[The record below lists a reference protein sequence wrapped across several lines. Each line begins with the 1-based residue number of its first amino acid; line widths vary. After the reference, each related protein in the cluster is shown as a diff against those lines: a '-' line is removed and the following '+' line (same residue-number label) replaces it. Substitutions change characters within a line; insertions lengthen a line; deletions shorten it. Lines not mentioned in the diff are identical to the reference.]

1 MQTVIRPALN
11 GISHNSGGKW
21 MNWQNTKCQIMKPN
35 LKIEFHS
42 QLDLV
47 FDRLL
52 TIDWKAIV
60 LQKYHIYNQLL
71 YLTYHAWGHFF
82 VISIITWQKVF
93 YFQKIPFRRTPIIS
107 AVHNDIFPCAFGQKV
122 SKDILFNFIAFV
134 VWPFFLFRLIPST
147 RQYMH
152 YRPDIHSI

>member
-1 MQTVIRPALN
+1 
-11 GISHNSGGKW
+11 
-21 MNWQNTKCQIMKPN
+21 MKSN
-35 LKIEFHS
+35 FKIQFHS
-42 QLDLV
+42 QLIV
-47 FDRLL
+47 
-52 TIDWKAIV
+52 WK
-60 LQKYHIYNQLL
+60 KYHVYIHNQLL

-152 YRPDIHSI
+152 YRPDIYSIYKYLHFRIMVI

>member
-1 MQTVIRPALN
+1 
-11 GISHNSGGKW
+11 
-21 MNWQNTKCQIMKPN
+21 MKPN
-35 LKIEFHS
+35 FKIEFHS
-42 QLDLV
+42 QLDFVNRMAETSYILIYIQSI
-47 FDRLL
+47 
-52 TIDWKAIV
+52 TIP
-60 LQKYHIYNQLL
+60 
-71 YLTYHAWGHFF
+71 YLSCLRALF

-152 YRPDIHSI
+152 YRPDIYSI

>member
-35 LKIEFHS
+35 IKIEFHS
-42 QLDLV
+42 QLDL
-47 FDRLL
+47 
-52 TIDWKAIV
+52 IV
-60 LQKYHIYNQLL
+60 WQKHHIYLYIYNQLL
-71 YLTYHAWGHFF
+71 YLTYHAWGNFF

-152 YRPDIHSI
+152 YRPDIYSI

>member
-35 LKIEFHS
+35 LKIQFHS
-42 QLDLV
+42 QLDLAE
-47 FDRLL
+47 
-52 TIDWKAIV
+52 ISC
-60 LQKYHIYNQLL
+60 IYNQLL

-107 AVHNDIFPCAFGQKV
+107 AVYNDIFPCAFGQKV

-152 YRPDIHSI
+152 YRPDIYSI

>member
-1 MQTVIRPALN
+1 MNELTKYKMSNNEIKLQNSISFSTNRMEEISCIYTQSITIPYLSCLRAL
-11 GISHNSGGKW
+11 
-21 MNWQNTKCQIMKPN
+21 
-35 LKIEFHS
+35 
-42 QLDLV
+42 
-47 FDRLL
+47 
-52 TIDWKAIV
+52 
-60 LQKYHIYNQLL
+60 
-71 YLTYHAWGHFF
+71 F

-152 YRPDIHSI
+152 YRPDIYSI

>member
-1 MQTVIRPALN
+1 MNELTKYKMSNNEIKLQNSISFSTRLMEEISCIYTQSITIPYLSCLRAL
-11 GISHNSGGKW
+11 
-21 MNWQNTKCQIMKPN
+21 
-35 LKIEFHS
+35 
-42 QLDLV
+42 
-47 FDRLL
+47 
-52 TIDWKAIV
+52 
-60 LQKYHIYNQLL
+60 
-71 YLTYHAWGHFF
+71 F

-152 YRPDIHSI
+152 YRPDIYSI